1 MACALFEP
9 LKEDSSFR
17 WEEPLLEG
25 YGSAKGKGK
34 MVNFHADVHQSMK
47 GKRFLCTADGNCD
60 EAFDSI
66 ELLMGHMRVHHR
78 PTRFFRCEKC
88 EQKFNTNRSLFK
100 HLHVCLNHDEPGSV
114 FGRRSTRA
122 TTGTT
127 AAPPASILAAPTSVM
142 AALPVTAAA
151 AGADVAAVPCG
162 AEGNPLGT
170 TIDPS
175 ADITATAAD
184 VATAPPVAD
193 TAAAPV
199 AVAAAPRG
207 AVAALPSDVTVAPP
221 DAASEERRAVDKMP
235 ELTCER
241 AGAPPTL
248 PPPPPPSPPLGLPS
262 SLPMPKLK
270 SSEQHEMPHLKLGP
284 GRASNARRK
293 RKRRIG
299 RQGGTV
305 EAPAEEAPSP
315 VAVLL
320 RPEVSAAPTLKRVLP
335 SEDAM
340 ENSQGPASAV
350 SDGST
355 EGASAVRHLA
365 PPRLSRSSDESGED
379 GAPAR
384 TSLSKRKSKKVGG
397 NGSKSTVTTAGSV
410 APPPAPPHGGEESGD
425 DGVITAVSKVG
436 KKKGAGR
443 MGDLILPAGAPHLD
457 SSCRPSLGEAESG
470 TGVAARTSAPKG
482 KKKATSAHPDTRST
496 AHGGGADGG
505 DGGTAQAG
513 PPKRRRKAVGRGSET
528 RSRVVAAGK
537 GAGKASTKTLLLK
550 LRTDRAAGEETRWIR
565 EEEARGGDGS
575 SCPGPALPPLLAS
588 QERGAAAVARDD
600 ASDRGCGALAMASGD
615 TGASGTESPVAD
627 CDDRTPPPP
636 ASSPPP
642 PPPPPACPVSAGC
655 RGNTRV
661 ASTRAPT
668 APSAAC
674 AARRRRATST
684 STAASA
690 RRANSGTQ
698 FVPWDKTTGH

>member
-114 FGRRSTRA
+114 FGRRNTRA

-127 AAPPASILAAPTSVM
+127 AAPPASIMAAPASIM
-142 AALPVTAAA
+142 AAFPVTAAA
-151 AGADVAAVPCG
+151 AGADIAAVPCG
-162 AEGNPLGT
+162 AEDDPLGT

-175 ADITATAAD
+175 AEITATATD

-193 TAAAPV
+193 TTAAPV
-199 AVAAAPRG
+199 GVA
-207 AVAALPSDVTVAPP
+207 AALPSDVTVAPT
-221 DAASEERRAVDKMP
+221 DAASEERRAVDEMP
-235 ELTCER
+235 DLTCER
-241 AGAPPTL
+241 AGVPPTL

-262 SLPMPKLK
+262 GLPMPKLK

-284 GRASNARRK
+284 GGASNARRK
-293 RKRRIG
+293 RKRRVG
-299 RQGGTV
+299 RQGGAV

-320 RPEVSAAPTLKRVLP
+320 RPEASAAPTLKRALP

-340 ENSQGPASAV
+340 ENSQGRASAV

-355 EGASAVRHLA
+355 EGASAAPQHFA

-397 NGSKSTVTTAGSV
+397 NAGKSTVTTAGSV

-457 SSCRPSLGEAESG
+457 SPCRPSLGEAESG
-470 TGVAARTSAPKG
+470 TGVAARTSDPKG
-482 KKKATSAHPDTRST
+482 KKKATSGHPDTTSA

-505 DGGTAQAG
+505 DSGTAQAG

-528 RSRVVAAGK
+528 RSRVAAAAGK

-565 EEEARGGDGS
+565 EEARGDGS

-600 ASDRGCGALAMASGD
+600 ASDRGCGALAMASGN

-636 ASSPPP
+636 ASSPP